1 MLCVDIGRRMD
12 DRPQVNGRKGGEGWI
27 AKKTQTRER
36 GRETE
41 RQKLIRSAREIKVG
55 STMRK
60 LHYFILGCQGLARA
74 GFKIL
79 TIFLDKLRNCKTK
92 TM

>member
-1 MLCVDIGRRMD
+1 MD
-12 DRPQVNGRKGGEGWI
+12 DRPQVNGRKGGRGGST
-27 AKKTQTRER
+27 KKNLNERER
-36 GRETE
+36 CRETE